1 MCEKEQFI
9 RNMKMRLATMTDSEL
24 ANDILDMIVYEL
36 QDYDLA
42 KRSTEL
48 VVYEQDNDK
57 IIKSYVACLGV
68 EGKSKKTAY
77 QYRAAIKRM
86 FAFLGNKKYD
96 KVTAYDIRAWLASIK
111 MSGCKNTTLSNYRNY
126 IKAFYGWLYTE
137 SLIEK
142 NPCDPIKPI
151 KVPEEEKHA
160 FSSEEIDTIRSNCDN
175 LKERALIE
183 FSLASGLRAA
193 EICNLKIEDVDFD
206 KLIVHV
212 KAGKGNKD
220 RTVFINPVARKY
232 VLKYIEDNKYKS
244 VYVFTSKRGN
254 KYSTSGFERIMQKMT
269 KRCGFHVHLH
279 RFRRTLASDLAR
291 KGMPI
296 QEIQKLLGHTSIET
310 TRKYIDTR
318 TESVEASYRQ
328 YVA

>member
-1 MCEKEQFI
+1 MDEREQFI
-9 RNMKMRLATMTDSEL
+9 RNMKMRLATIADSEL

-57 IIKSYVACLGV
+57 IIKSYIACLGV

-77 QYRAAIKRM
+77 QYHGTLKRM
-86 FAFLGNKKYD
+86 FAFLGNKRYD
-96 KVTAYDIRAWLASIK
+96 KVTAYDIRAWLASVK
-111 MSGCKNTTLSNYRNY
+111 MSGCKNMTLSNYRNY

-137 SLIEK
+137 SLIDK

-151 KVPEEEKHA
+151 KVPEEEKRA
-160 FSSEEIDTIRSNCDN
+160 FSSEEVDTIRSNCDN
-175 LKERALIE
+175 LRERALIE
-183 FSLASGLRAA
+183 FALASGLRNA

-212 KAGKGNKD
+212 KAGKGSKD

-232 VLKYIEDNKYKS
+232 VLKYIEDSKHKS
-244 VYVFTSKRGN
+244 AYVFTSHYGD
-254 KYSTSGFERIMQKMT
+254 KYSTSGLERIMRKMT